1 MGCVTI
7 TTDSNGFVKE
17 SPQATNMIRMIDS
30 KLDRGEPISSKD
42 IITTLQNSYLVRR
55 GGINKV
61 EDKSGLSKNLYQIML
76 LNGILMLNYKASKP
90 LLNIIAK
97 PLGKTKKPIE
107 NYLGTPA
114 NPNYEYEVAVNPTV
128 LSELKSKTAFTH
140 TDHTINYEFNYN
152 KLDESTLTPVAQ
164 QLLKREATPTPL
176 GKLSK
181 VKQSIL
187 EKYGELVFREAAV
200 LNNFSKQNLD
210 SIAAR
215 LQNTSESKP
224 LTESEKQ
231 IDYQSAK
238 DQIIKLQSVFNSVGI
253 PVKVV
258 VDPKLEVKGDVTKD
272 ANGQITLRINPLK
285 MTEDTHIHEFSH
297 ILIELLG
304 EDNPTIKRAIEEI
317 KDTELYSLVQAKY
330 PELTGSR
337 LDFEVL
343 ATAMGLEG
351 AKFNRKNPSKIQT
364 IVNRILRAIKEF
376 FNIETDTAV
385 QELVSKMLEGRLDRK
400 EFSGEFVEGV
410 RRSKTL
416 KEETDP
422 FKKLVNDTRQIV
434 YDSIQKEERNI
445 DSDINKQAALD
456 RLKLLQARLKE
467 VNQVEDFVD
476 FVNYTASIAS
486 RAKEVYDEIM
496 RDYPDDVL
504 KKMSH
509 DERMV
514 LMNKIFA
521 VGDWVG
527 QFFGDGKNNSNVM
540 QRILSAIKNKKD
552 LLKDTDPAY
561 QFLDKL
567 ETKLGQSILNITGL
581 NQDYIKFA
589 IPIQADNLL
598 EYHTPEINT
607 QLEILIAN
615 IENNKRIVG
624 LVKDDEYYDLMKQEK
639 DGKITKAQL
648 KEALIA
654 LNIQQLKNK
663 EIGRETLI
671 RELTEAQTDKSAFSY
686 MLDPLVYSTQPT
698 LQLFA
703 LSIRNMYHSANDEV
717 QNFINEF
724 KEGYDKFKAVKGSD
738 INPNTFNEDLLETQV
753 HYVYNPQ
760 TNKKEKISILTLV
773 QPLNVNKYREDE
785 NAMYEKYAKQFNRPD
800 TEKELEVWKKSADA
814 KKYYRAVGDWYRTNA
829 VINPKIKTIY
839 DNLAN
844 SLQVKIAK
852 LANVKNTTKDQIE
865 IDYLEAEIAR
875 IKGDMLTYKSETG
888 YYKAKAY
895 MPGAT
900 YSNPKFKAMS
910 GATLEYYNFILD
922 KYKDLQK
929 NVLGV
934 KSNLIINP
942 WDDFSYMMPTI
953 RSEGLEKVQKDG
965 AFGAAKDFAKDTY
978 DYFSTDVNYG
988 DLINQNKDTTKKLI
1002 PIFHTNAV
1010 DEKLVSRDIATSMI
1024 HFAGM
1029 AYLFRAKSKVAGS
1042 VMLMRE
1048 MVKNR
1053 EVLEINSAGNTII
1066 NRGAEMLGF
1075 VKHQRKD
1082 GLSNN
1087 FKHLSEFIDKVF
1099 FGEEEL
1105 KQSFNFRGKELS
1117 ANKLA
1122 NKFASYTALNTLS
1135 FNLLQ
1140 AFNQGV
1146 VDNVK
1151 LLEEAVAG
1159 QYWSTSNWSWAT
1171 KTYHLTKDGGLGSA
1185 KDYQAF
1191 TPETKIVQAIQM
1203 FDALGERFNNAT
1215 KKRSGN
1221 KVLRSA
1227 AHIPMTLQ
1235 QLAEHETAVKRM
1247 LALMDSYR
1255 AIDHKVEKKQTLKDI
1270 ALKYNVSVDSI
1281 KQWNK
1286 LTSDTINEGTILKI
1300 GKLLDDKGNII
1311 KNKDGTY
1318 ANVYDILIKDP
1329 KTGKFIIDPKVANFN
1344 IQSFR
1349 NKLAGITKK
1358 TNQIKL
1364 GMDDA
1369 MLQRRWYGKLVML
1382 FRRYF
1387 IPSLRRYYGHTGLKG
1402 GIHMDL
1408 ETNTISEGTLITLK
1422 RFITESYENG
1432 FNFVKVFKM
1441 MSPMEQ
1447 QNMRRNF
1454 VQFGFLT
1461 LSMVIAYL
1469 ILDDDDDEDYASQ
1482 FMAYQALRLDSELTQ
1497 FANPVEFV
1505 RLASSPTA
1513 VIRPL
1518 MKIIELGGHIMTQ
1531 EIPYFVTGDTDGVFY
1546 ERKSGIHEKGDR
1558 KTAAKVENIIPILRG
1573 LFKSM
1578 DPKTASQFF
1587 NAPIGS
1593 AQ

>member
-1 MGCVTI
+1 MGCVTV
-7 TTDSNGFVKE
+7 TTDSNGIVKE
-17 SPQATNMIRMIDS
+17 SPQASGLIRMIDS
-30 KLDRGEPISSKD
+30 KIANGEAITSKD
-42 IITTLQNSYLVRR
+42 VIQNLKNGYVIRR
-55 GGINKV
+55 GATTKV
-61 EDKSGLSKNLYQIML
+61 EDKSGLSKNLYDIML
-76 LNGILMLNYKASKP
+76 LNGIFMLNYGARRP
-90 LLNIIAK
+90 LLNVTAK
-97 PLGKTKKPIE
+97 FVGNTGKPIE
-107 NYLGTPA
+107 NHLGAPA
-114 NPNYEYEVAVNPTV
+114 NPNYDYEVSINPEV
-128 LSELKSKTAFTH
+128 LSQLGTKKAFSH
-140 TDHTINYEFNYN
+140 PDHSINYEFNYN
-152 KLDESTLTPVAQ
+152 KINEFKITASPIGQ
-164 QLLKREATPTPL
+164 QLIDNQTVESDMPSGYKER
-176 GKLSK
+176 
-181 VKQSIL
+181 IL
-187 EKYGELVFREAAV
+187 AAYGSQVFAEAAA
-200 LNNFSKQNLD
+200 LNNFTEENLK
-210 SIAAR
+210 SIQAR
-215 LQNTSESKP
+215 LNNNSEKSKP
-224 LTESEKQ
+224 LTTNEKRMEF
-231 IDYQSAK
+231 QSAK
-238 DQIIKLQSVFNSVGI
+238 DQIAKLQSVFNAVGM
-253 PVKVV
+253 PVKVI
-258 VDPKLEVKGDVTKD
+258 VDPKLEEKGEVVKD
-272 ANGQITLRINPLK
+272 ANGQVTIKINPLK

-304 EDNPTIKRAIEEI
+304 ENHPVVKRAIEELR
-317 KDTELYSLVQAKY
+317 DTQLYELVQAKY
-330 PELTGSR
+330 PELSGTR

-351 AKFNRKNPSKIQT
+351 AKFNRTKPSKIQT

-376 FNIETDTAV
+376 FNIPTDTAV
-385 QELVSKMLEGRLDRK
+385 QDLVSKMLEGRLDK
-400 EFSGEFVEGV
+400 QEFSGEFVEGV
-410 RRSKTL
+410 RKSKVL
-416 KEETDP
+416 KEETEP
-422 FKKLVNDTRQIV
+422 FKKLVNNVRQIV

-445 DSDINKQAALD
+445 DSDITKQAALD
-456 RLKLLQARLKE
+456 RLKLLQARLAE
-467 VNQVEDFVD
+467 VDEVEDFVD
-476 FVNYTASIAS
+476 FINYSASIATK
-486 RAKEVYDEIM
+486 AKSVYNEII
-496 RDYPDDVL
+496 RDYTDDVL

-514 LMNKIFA
+514 LMNKIFT

-540 QRILSAIKNKKD
+540 QGILSAIKSKKD
-552 LLKDTDPAY
+552 LLAQTDPAY
-561 QFLDKL
+561 PLLDQL
-567 ETKLGQSILNITGL
+567 ETKLGQAILDITDL
-581 NQDYIKFA
+581 NQKYIKFA

-598 EYHTPEINT
+598 EYHTPEINAE
-607 QLEILIAN
+607 LETLIAN
-615 IENNKRIVG
+615 IEANNRIVG

-639 DGKITKAQL
+639 EKKITKEDL
-648 KEALIA
+648 KKALVE

-663 EIGRETLI
+663 EIGRKTLI

-703 LSIRNMYHSANDEV
+703 LSVRNMYHEANDEV

-724 KEGYDKFKAVKGSD
+724 KEGYDKFKQFKGSD
-738 INPNTFNEDLLETQV
+738 TNPNSFNEDLLETQV

-785 NAMYEKYAKQFNRPD
+785 NAMYEKYAKQFNRPETKD
-800 TEKELEVWKKSADA
+800 ELEAWKKTPEA
-814 KKYYRAVGDWYRTNA
+814 KRYYKAIGDWYRTNA
-829 VINPKIKTIY
+829 VINPKVTAIY
-839 DNLAN
+839 DGLAN
-844 SLQVKIAK
+844 SLQVKTAK

-875 IKGDMLTYKSETG
+875 IKGDMLTYKSESG
-888 YYKAKAY
+888 FYKAKAY

-900 YSNPKFKAMS
+900 YANPKFKAMS

-922 KYKDLQK
+922 KYKNLQK

-1010 DEKLVSRDIATSMI
+1010 DEKFISRDIASSMI

-1029 AYLFRAKSKVAGS
+1029 AYLFKAKSKVAGS

-1053 EVLEINSAGNTII
+1053 EVLEVNSAGNTII

-1075 VKHQRKD
+1075 VRHQRKD
-1082 GLSNN
+1082 GVSNN

-1099 FGEEEL
+1099 FGEDEI
-1105 KQSFNFRGKELS
+1105 KQSFLLRGKEIS

-1151 LLEEAVAG
+1151 LLEESIAG
-1159 QYWSTSNWSWAT
+1159 QYWNMSNWSWAT
-1171 KTYHLTKDGGLGSA
+1171 KTYHLTKDGGIGSL

-1215 KKRSGN
+1215 RKRSGN
-1221 KVLRSA
+1221 KAVKSL

-1235 QLAEHETAVKRM
+1235 ELAEHETAVKRM

-1255 AIDHKVEKKQTLKDI
+1255 
-1270 ALKYNVSVDSI
+1270 
-1281 KQWNK
+1281 
-1286 LTSDTINEGTILKI
+1286 
-1300 GKLLDDKGNII
+1300 GKLQDKDGNVI
-1311 KNKDGTY
+1311 KNAEGKP
-1318 ANVYDILIKDP
+1318 ANVYDVFIKDE
-1329 KTGKFIIDPKVANFN
+1329 KTGAFIIDPKVANFN

-1349 NKLAGITKK
+1349 NKLAGVTKK

-1408 ETNTISEGTLITLK
+1408 ETNTISEGTLTTLK
-1422 RFITESYENG
+1422 RFIVESYENG
-1432 FNFVKVFKM
+1432 FNFPKVFKM
-1441 MSPMEQ
+1441 MSPMEK
-1447 QNMRRNF
+1447 QNMRRNM

-1461 LSMVIAYL
+1461 LSMVVAYL
-1469 ILDDDDDEDYASQ
+1469 LLDDDDDEDYASQ

-1513 VIRPL
+1513 VIRPF

-1546 ERKSGIHEKGDR
+1546 ERKSGIHAKGDR
-1558 KTAAKVENIIPILRG
+1558 KTAAKIEGIIPALRG
-1573 LFKSM
+1573 FYKSL

>member
-1 MGCVTI
+1 MGCVTV
-7 TTDSNGFVKE
+7 TTDSNGIVKE
-17 SPQATNMIRMIDS
+17 SPQATGLIRMIDS
-30 KLDRGEPISSKD
+30 KIANGEAITSKD
-42 IITTLQNSYLVRR
+42 VIQNLKNSYILRR
-55 GGINKV
+55 GSTTKV
-61 EDKSGLSKNLYQIML
+61 EDKSGLSKNLHEIML
-76 LNGILMLNYKASKP
+76 LNGIFMLNYGAGRP
-90 LLNIIAK
+90 LLNVTAK
-97 PLGKTKKPIE
+97 FVGNTGKPIE
-107 NYLGTPA
+107 KHLGTPA
-114 NPNYEYEVAVNPTV
+114 NPNYDYEVSVNPEV
-128 LSELKSKTAFTH
+128 LNQLGSKKAFSH
-140 TDHTINYEFNYN
+140 TNHSINYEFNYN
-152 KLDESTLTPVAQ
+152 KINEFKLTASPIGQ
-164 QLLKREATPTPL
+164 QLIDNQTVESDMPT
-176 GKLSK
+176 GYKER
-181 VKQSIL
+181 IL
-187 EKYGELVFREAAV
+187 AAYGSQVFAEAAA
-200 LNNFSKQNLD
+200 LNNFTEENLKSIQARLNNNSEKSKQ
-210 SIAAR
+210 
-215 LQNTSESKP
+215 
-224 LTESEKQ
+224 LTDTEQRMEF
-231 IDYQSAK
+231 QSAK
-238 DQIIKLQSVFNSVGI
+238 DQIAKLQAVFNAVGM
-253 PVKVV
+253 PVKVI
-258 VDPKLEVKGDVTKD
+258 VDPKLEEKGEVVKD
-272 ANGQITLRINPLK
+272 ANGQVTIKINPLR

-304 EDNPTIKRAIEEI
+304 ENHPVVKRAIEEL
-317 KDTELYSLVQAKY
+317 KDTQLYDLVQAKY
-330 PELTGSR
+330 PELSGTR

-351 AKFNRKNPSKIQT
+351 AKFNRTKPSKIQT

-376 FNIETDTAV
+376 FNIPTDTAV
-385 QELVSKMLEGRLDRK
+385 QDLVSKMLEGRLDKK

-410 RRSKTL
+410 RKSKVL
-416 KEETDP
+416 QEETEP
-422 FKKLVNDTRQIV
+422 FKKLVNNVRQIV
-434 YDSIQKEERNI
+434 YDSIQKEERNV
-445 DSDINKQAALD
+445 DSDITKQAALD
-456 RLKLLQARLKE
+456 RLKLLQARLAE
-467 VNQVEDFVD
+467 VDEVEDFVD
-476 FVNYTASIAS
+476 FINYSASIA
-486 RAKEVYDEIM
+486 AKAKSVYNEIM

-509 DERMV
+509 DERMI
-514 LMNKIFA
+514 LMNKIFS

-540 QRILSAIKNKKD
+540 QGILSAIKSKKD
-552 LLKDTDPAY
+552 LLAQTDPAY
-561 QFLDKL
+561 PLLNQL
-567 ETKLGQSILNITGL
+567 ETKLGQAILDITDL
-581 NQDYIKFA
+581 NQKYIKFA

-598 EYHTPEINT
+598 EYHTPEINDE
-607 QLEILIAN
+607 LETL
-615 IENNKRIVG
+615 IENISTNRRIVG
-624 LVKDDEYYDLMKQEK
+624 LVKDDAYYDLMKQEK
-639 DGKITKAQL
+639 EGKITKAEL
-648 KEALIA
+648 KEALVN
-654 LNIQQLKNK
+654 LNIEQLKNK

-703 LSIRNMYHSANDEV
+703 LSVRNMYHEANDEV

-724 KEGYDKFKAVKGSD
+724 KEGYEKFKQFKGSD
-738 INPNTFNEDLLETQV
+738 VNPNTFNEDIVETQV

-760 TNKKEKISILTLV
+760 TNKKEKISILTFV

-785 NAMYEKYAKQFNRPD
+785 NAMYEKYAKQFNRPETKD
-800 TEKELEVWKKSADA
+800 ELETWKKTPEA
-814 KKYYRAVGDWYRTNA
+814 KKYYKAIGEWYRANA
-829 VINPKIKTIY
+829 VINPKVQAIY
-839 DNLAN
+839 DGLAN
-844 SLQVKIAK
+844 SLQVKTAK

-875 IKGDMLTYKSETG
+875 IKGDMLTYKSEAG
-888 YYKAKAY
+888 FYKAKAY

-900 YSNPKFKAMS
+900 YANPKFKAMT
-910 GATLEYYNFILD
+910 GATLEYYNFVLD

-934 KSNLIINP
+934 KSNLIVNP

-953 RSEGLEKVQKDG
+953 RAEGLEKVQKDG
-965 AFGAAKDFAKDTY
+965 AFAAAKDFAKDTY

-1002 PIFHTNAV
+1002 PIFHTNPV
-1010 DEKLVSRDIATSMI
+1010 DEKLVSRDVASSLI

-1029 AYLFRAKSKVAGS
+1029 AYLFKAKSKVAGS

-1053 EVLEINSAGNTII
+1053 EVLEINSAGNPIL
-1066 NRGAEMLGF
+1066 NKGSEWLGF
-1075 VKHQRKD
+1075 VRHQRKD

-1087 FKHLSEFIDKVF
+1087 FKHLAEFIDKVF
-1099 FGEEEL
+1099 YGEEEL
-1105 KQSFNFRGKELS
+1105 KQSFTFRGKELS

-1151 LLEEAVAG
+1151 LLEESIAG
-1159 QYWSTSNWSWAT
+1159 QYWNMSNWSWAT
-1171 KTYHLTKDGGLGSA
+1171 KTYHLTKDGGIGSL

-1215 KKRSGN
+1215 RKRSGN
-1221 KVLRSA
+1221 KAVKSL

-1235 QLAEHETAVKRM
+1235 ELAEHETAVKRM

-1255 AIDHKVEKKQTLKDI
+1255 GKLKD
-1270 ALKYNVSVDSI
+1270 ANGNV
-1281 KQWNK
+1281 
-1286 LTSDTINEGTILKI
+1286 
-1300 GKLLDDKGNII
+1300 I
-1311 KNKDGTY
+1311 KNAEGKD
-1318 ANVYDILIKDP
+1318 ANVYDVLIKDE
-1329 KTGKFIIDPKVANFN
+1329 KTGVFKIDPKVANFN

-1349 NKLAGITKK
+1349 NKLAGVTKK

-1387 IPSLRRYYGHTGLKG
+1387 IPSLRRYYGHTGLRG

-1422 RFITESYENG
+1422 RFISESIENG
-1432 FNFVKVFKM
+1432 FNFPKVYKM
-1441 MSPMEQ
+1441 MSPMEK
-1447 QNMRRNF
+1447 QNMRRNM

-1469 ILDDDDDEDYASQ
+1469 LLDDDDDEDYASQ

-1531 EIPYFVTGDTDGVFY
+1531 EIPYFVTGDADGVFL
-1546 ERKSGIHEKGDR
+1546 ERKSGIHAKGDR
-1558 KTAAKVENIIPILRG
+1558 KTAIKVEGIIPALRG
-1573 LFKSM
+1573 FYKSL
-1578 DPKTASQFF
+1578 DPKTSSQFF